1 MPMIGLVVVLAY
13 ALGAAVGVAS
23 ARSER
28 LADAWRIVI
37 RWQIVVVSVGVSI
50 LAAWRLEGLVDLAWP
65 LIAAGFTC
73 AIMVVAWWSTPRG
86 SDRTGRAVLRGWSA
100 NANGGFWVIPVATAI
115 AGAPGAVFAVIVDR
129 LYIVIFGFFT
139 WILRRHAP
147 QPQRLRTSWIDQAPV
162 IALGIGLILNVTRE
176 TPTWTATALEWAAP
190 LLAFSGAAVF
200 VGSVLHPSQRIP
212 WRPGMP
218 VWALLSAVRILLFV
232 PAALLAPSPEI
243 AIAFVL
249 FGLTIPAFFPPQLS
263 ILYGYRDSVVAATA
277 RWGWVFAAPGIAAAA
292 ILWSLG

>member
-1 MPMIGLVVVLAY
+1 MTGLVVVLAY
-13 ALGAAVGVAS
+13 ALGAGIGVAS
-23 ARSER
+23 SRSARVSGV
-28 LADAWRIVI
+28 WQRII
-37 RWQIVVVSVGVSI
+37 RVEIVLVSVGVSI
-50 LAAWRLEGLVDLAWP
+50 LAAWRLEGLADLGWP
-65 LIAAGFTC
+65 LLAAAFTLVIMIAA
-73 AIMVVAWWSTPRG
+73 WWTTPRG

-129 LYIVIFGFFT
+129 LYIMIFGFFT

-147 QPQRLRTSWIDQAPV
+147 EPQRMRTSWIDQAPV

-176 TPTWTATALEWAAP
+176 TPDWTATALAWAAP
-190 LLAFSGAAVF
+190 LLALSGAAVF

-212 WRPGMP
+212 WRPGVR
-218 VWALLSAVRILLFV
+218 VWGLLSAVRILLFV
-232 PAALLAPSPEI
+232 PAALLAPTPEI

-249 FGLTIPAFFPPQLS
+249 FGFTIPAFFPPQLS

-277 RWGWVFAAPGIAAAA
+277 RWGWIWALPGVASA
-292 ILWSLG
+292 ILLWSLG

>member
-1 MPMIGLVVVLAY
+1 
-13 ALGAAVGVAS
+13 
-23 ARSER
+23 
-28 LADAWRIVI
+28 
-37 RWQIVVVSVGVSI
+37 
-50 LAAWRLEGLVDLAWP
+50 
-65 LIAAGFTC
+65 
-73 AIMVVAWWSTPRG
+73 
-86 SDRTGRAVLRGWSA
+86 
-100 NANGGFWVIPVATAI
+100 VATAI

-139 WILRRHAP
+139 WILRRNAP
-147 QPQRLRTSWIDQAPV
+147 TPQRMRTSWIDQAPV
-162 IALGIGLILNVTRE
+162 IALGIGLLLNVTRE
-176 TPTWTATALEWAAP
+176 TPSWTATALEWAAP
-190 LLAFSGAAVF
+190 LLALSGAAVF

-212 WRPGMP
+212 WRPGVR

-232 PAALLAPSPEI
+232 PAALLAPTPEI

-249 FGLTIPAFFPPQLS
+249 FGFTIPAFFPPQLS